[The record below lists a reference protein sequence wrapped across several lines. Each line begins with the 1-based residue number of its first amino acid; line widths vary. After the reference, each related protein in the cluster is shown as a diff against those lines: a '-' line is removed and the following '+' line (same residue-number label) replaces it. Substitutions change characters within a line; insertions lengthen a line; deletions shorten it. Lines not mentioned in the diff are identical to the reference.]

1 MCTLKLEACVTCKNS
16 LSAFALNFVGIVIK
30 KISLLLS
37 ANKRN
42 CGDEKKK
49 KRMTSTTISC
59 DCSPVLWDETLSP
72 V

>member
-1 MCTLKLEACVTCKNS
+1 MCTLELEACVTCKNS
-16 LSAFALNFVGIVIK
+16 LSVFTFVRIVIK

-42 CGDEKKK
+42 CGDEKEK